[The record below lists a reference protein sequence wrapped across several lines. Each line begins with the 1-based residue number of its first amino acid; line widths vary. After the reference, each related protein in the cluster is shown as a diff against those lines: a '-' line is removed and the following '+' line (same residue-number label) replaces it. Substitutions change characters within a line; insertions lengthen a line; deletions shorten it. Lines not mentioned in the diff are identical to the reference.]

1 MNPAYDSYNY
11 PYVGPYYSFDSLD
24 SWQKRW
30 YFIWDNVRF
39 GPYDSQR
46 EAQDNFESLQDR
58 KEANSCSEAY
68 RYE

>member
-11 PYVGPYYSFDSLD
+11 PYVGPHSEYESSVGHEL
-24 SWQKRW
+24 W

-58 KEANSCSEAY
+58 KEADSCSEAY
-68 RYE
+68 RHE